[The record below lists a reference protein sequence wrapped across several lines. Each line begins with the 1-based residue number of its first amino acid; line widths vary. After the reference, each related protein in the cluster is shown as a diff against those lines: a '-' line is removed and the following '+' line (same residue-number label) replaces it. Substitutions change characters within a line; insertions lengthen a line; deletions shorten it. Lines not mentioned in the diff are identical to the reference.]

1 MSLTT
6 GKVTKISIL
15 TLSYN
20 YLSDQVDK
28 EQFDKILDLIE
39 SGKKEGAKLECG
51 GERHGQRGYFIQ
63 PTVFSDVKDDMRIA
77 TEEVHVHDIASYICM
92 YTLYLYIY
100 HKYGT
105 KTCINYSI
113 TE

>member
-77 TEEVHVHDIASYICM
+77 KEEVSVS
-92 YTLYLYIY
+92 
-100 HKYGT
+100 
-105 KTCINYSI
+105 
-113 TE
+113 